1 MNKIIHFVLKNKL
14 AVWLMTIIV
23 TVAGLYAGL
32 TMKLETIPNINTP
45 ILTVT
50 TAYPGATPEEV
61 TEKVTKPIEQA
72 LQNLD
77 GVTVVSSSSFANAS
91 SVQVE
96 YTYEKNMDDAKREAE
111 QALSDV
117 QLPDGVKKPD
127 IKKLSIN
134 EIPILSLSLSS
145 DKESLSQL
153 TKKVQEDIVPKLE
166 RIDGV
171 ANVQISGQQVNEVQ
185 IDFNQEKLKKYG
197 LDEES
202 VQNFIKGSNV
212 SLPLGLYTF
221 HNSEKSVKVD
231 GNISTIKDLK
241 NMEIPIG
248 LSAGASMGTGQSSQV
263 QPGSSQG
270 GLQGAGQQSTAVRG
284 PQQGNVSSAGIP
296 TVKLSDIA
304 DIKLVGKAESF
315 SRTNGKESIGLE
327 IVKAADANTVDVAN
341 AVKDKMNEIKGKN
354 KDLHVITAMDQA
366 KPIEESVHT
375 MLNKA
380 VFGAVFAVL
389 IILLFL
395 RNIKSTLIA
404 VISIPL
410 SLVIS
415 LFVLKQMNITLNM
428 MTLGAMTVAIGR
440 VVDDSIV
447 VIENIYR
454 RMSLKEEILKGKELI
469 REATKEMF
477 IPIMSSTIVTI
488 AVFLPLALVK
498 GMIGELFLPF
508 ALAIVFSLLASLLV
522 AITIVPM
529 MASILFKKGIHRP
542 EQLKSGQPN
551 KLSSFYK
558 RVLNWV
564 LNHKFISSAAAILLL
579 IGSLCLIPAIG
590 VSFLPNMGDKMVVA
604 TYTPAPGE
612 TFADVKKVSLK
623 AEDYLRGRKGAEI
636 VQFSVG
642 SDNPM
647 NPGQSNSA
655 IFFVQYDKDTKN
667 FDKEPDRVIKHLQ
680 TLGGKGEW
688 STQDFSAS
696 AGNNEVTVYVY
707 GNDMKEITP
716 VVDQIEKKM
725 KEQGDFKDVEAST
738 AKTYDEYVLAVN
750 QEKLS
755 QLGLTASQI
764 AMALNQQS
772 DQPALTTVKEK
783 GQELNVYV
791 ENNKKNYQSV
801 QDLTNQTVQSP
812 LGMDVPIKQLV
823 NVKEGKTSDTVTRRD
838 GRYSVQV
845 SGKVKEDDI
854 SKASMNLQKRLDQI
868 HHPSSVDISMGG
880 VAEDVKDS
888 FTKLGLA
895 MAAAIAIVYLV
906 LVITFGQGWAPFVI
920 LFSLPFAIIGALV
933 ALFIAGQTISVSTMI
948 GALMLIGIVVTNAIV
963 LIDRVIHKEREG
975 LSTREALLE
984 AGATRIRPILMTA
997 IATIGALIPLAIG
1010 MEGSGLISKDL
1021 GVTVIG
1027 GLTSSTLLTLLI
1039 VPIVYEW
1046 MSKLRRKRFFKRK
1059 KSVTSEQIDH
1069 A

>member
-61 TEKVTKPIEQA
+61 ADKVTKPIEQA

-77 GVTVVSSSSFANAS
+77 GVNVVSSSSFANAS

-171 ANVQISGQQVNEVQ
+171 ANVQISGQQVDQVQ

-221 HNSEKSVKVD
+221 RNSEKSVKVD

-248 LSAGASMGTGQSSQV
+248 LSAGASVGAGQSSQV
-263 QPGSSQG
+263 QPSSSQG

-315 SRTNGKESIGLE
+315 SSTNGKESIGLE

-750 QEKLS
+750 QQKLS

-880 VAEDVKDS
+880 VTEDVKDS

-1021 GVTVIG
+1021 GITVIG

>member
-61 TEKVTKPIEQA
+61 ADKVTKPIEQA

-77 GVTVVSSSSFANAS
+77 GVNVVSSSSFANAS

-564 LNHKFISSAAAILLL
+564 LNHKFISSAVAILLL

-750 QEKLS
+750 QQKLS

-764 AMALNQQS
+764 AIALNQQS

-880 VAEDVKDS
+880 VTEDVKDS

-1021 GVTVIG
+1021 GITVIG

>member
-61 TEKVTKPIEQA
+61 ADKVTKPIEQA

-880 VAEDVKDS
+880 VTEDVKDS

-1021 GVTVIG
+1021 GITVIG

>member
-61 TEKVTKPIEQA
+61 ADKVTKPIEQA

-77 GVTVVSSSSFANAS
+77 GVNVVSSSSFANAS

-221 HNSEKSVKVD
+221 RNSEKSVKVD

-263 QPGSSQG
+263 QPGSSQS

-750 QEKLS
+750 QQKLS

-880 VAEDVKDS
+880 VTEDVKDS

>member
-61 TEKVTKPIEQA
+61 ADKVTKPIEQA

-77 GVTVVSSSSFANAS
+77 GVNVVSSSSFANAS

-248 LSAGASMGTGQSSQV
+248 LSAGASVGAGQSSQV

-750 QEKLS
+750 QQKLS

-880 VAEDVKDS
+880 VTEDVKDS

>member
-61 TEKVTKPIEQA
+61 ADKVTKPIEQA

-77 GVTVVSSSSFANAS
+77 GVNVVSSSSFANAS

-750 QEKLS
+750 QQKLS

-880 VAEDVKDS
+880 VTEDVKDS

>member
-61 TEKVTKPIEQA
+61 ADKVTKPIEQA

-77 GVTVVSSSSFANAS
+77 GVNVVSSSSFANAS

-564 LNHKFISSAAAILLL
+564 LNHKFISSAVAILLL

-750 QEKLS
+750 QQKLS

-880 VAEDVKDS
+880 VTEDVKDS

>member
-61 TEKVTKPIEQA
+61 ADKVTKPIEQA

-77 GVTVVSSSSFANAS
+77 GVNVVSSSSFANAS

-171 ANVQISGQQVNEVQ
+171 ANVQISGQQVDQVQ

-221 HNSEKSVKVD
+221 RNSEKSVKVD

-248 LSAGASMGTGQSSQV
+248 LSAGASVGAGQSSQV
-263 QPGSSQG
+263 QPSSSQS

-750 QEKLS
+750 QQKLS

-880 VAEDVKDS
+880 VTEDVKDS

>member
-61 TEKVTKPIEQA
+61 ADKVTKPIEQA

-77 GVTVVSSSSFANAS
+77 GVNVVSSSSFANAS

-171 ANVQISGQQVNEVQ
+171 ANVQISGQQVDQVQ

-248 LSAGASMGTGQSSQV
+248 LSAGASVGAGQSSQV

-284 PQQGNVSSAGIP
+284 PQQGNISSAGIP

-738 AKTYDEYVLAVN
+738 AKTYDEYVLEVN

-854 SKASMNLQKRLDQI
+854 SKASMNLQKGLDQI
-868 HHPSSVDISMGG
+868 HHPTSVDISMGG
-880 VAEDVKDS
+880 VTEDVKDS

>member
-61 TEKVTKPIEQA
+61 ADKVTKPIEQA

-77 GVTVVSSSSFANAS
+77 GVNVVSSSSFANAS

-171 ANVQISGQQVNEVQ
+171 ANVQISGQQVDQVQ

-221 HNSEKSVKVD
+221 RNSEKSVKVD

-248 LSAGASMGTGQSSQV
+248 LSAGASVGAGQSSQV
-263 QPGSSQG
+263 QPSSSQS

-315 SRTNGKESIGLE
+315 SSTNGKESIGLE

-750 QEKLS
+750 QQKLS

-880 VAEDVKDS
+880 VTEDVKDS